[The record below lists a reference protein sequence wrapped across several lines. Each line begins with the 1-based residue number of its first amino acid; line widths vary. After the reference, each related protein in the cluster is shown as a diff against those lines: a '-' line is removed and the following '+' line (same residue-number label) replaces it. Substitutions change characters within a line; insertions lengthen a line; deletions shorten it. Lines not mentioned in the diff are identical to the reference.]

1 MSILGTTLILD
12 TIRVG
17 VKRICFV
24 LQVKRDRLEE
34 YKARHNHVWPEMRQA
49 LTDAGW
55 HNYSLFLRDDGMLVG
70 YVETPDFDRALRLMA
85 ETDVNRRWQTEM
97 AGFFDGVPGR
107 NADEQMT
114 PLEQVFFLP

>member
-1 MSILGTTLILD
+1 MPLAILGTIRLD
-12 TIRVG
+12 

-24 LQVKRDRLEE
+24 LQVKRERLEE
-34 YKARHNHVWPEMRQA
+34 YKARHNDVWPEMRQA
-49 LTDAGW
+49 LTAAGW

-70 YVETPDFDRALRLMA
+70 YVETPDFERALRLMA
-85 ETDVNRRWQTEM
+85 ETDVNRRWQAEM

-114 PLEQVFFLP
+114 PLEQVFYLP